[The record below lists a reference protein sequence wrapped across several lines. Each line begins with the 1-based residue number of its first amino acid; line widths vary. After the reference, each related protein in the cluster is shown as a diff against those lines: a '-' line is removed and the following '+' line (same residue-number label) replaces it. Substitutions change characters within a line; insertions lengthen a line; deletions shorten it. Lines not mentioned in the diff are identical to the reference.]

1 MEQEPKGIREQSAK
15 YPMVQ
20 NLMHKVN
27 ERSLMAEHRKQSR
40 KKATGVD
47 GIDKAAYDEHAR
59 ERIAALVE
67 RMRKFQYKPLPV
79 RRTYIPKANGK
90 LRPLGIPAYEDRLVQ
105 GVMAKVLNEVYEPRF
120 LECSYG
126 FRPGKGA
133 HDVVRYINQT
143 IMTKKVN
150 YVLEADIKGFFD
162 NVDHDW
168 LMKFLAHDIQD
179 KNYLRYVKRF
189 LIAGIMEDGKRLDSD
204 RGTPQGGLISP
215 VLANVYLHYV
225 LDLWMEK
232 AIKPRLRG
240 EVYYVRYADDFLI
253 LFQYENEAR
262 KVMDTL
268 KKRLDKFLLEAA
280 EYGRGIRILH
290 QDLWETIVSF
300 LISQNNNI
308 LRIRRS
314 IEALCRRYG
323 KKIEISAAEGESC
336 YSFPVPEA
344 IAEGGLDG
352 LQGLG
357 LGYRDKY
364 ILKMARRCSEKEGK
378 AWLKQ
383 LERSSY
389 EETRRLLTA
398 EFGIGKKVADCVCL
412 FALGH
417 VEAFPVD
424 THIRQ
429 ILETHY
435 PEGFPFGRYE
445 GYAGILQQYLF
456 FAELKKEKKK
466 GSKSAGA

>member
-27 ERSLMAEHRKQSR
+27 EWSLMTEHRKQSR
-40 KKATGVD
+40 KKAAGVD

-105 GVMAKVLNEVYEPRF
+105 GVMAEVLNEVYEPRF

-268 KKRLDKFLLEAA
+268 KKRLDKFSLEAA
-280 EYGRGIRILH
+280 EEKTRILPIGRFKGTKE
-290 QDLWETIVSF
+290 DFDF
-300 LISQNNNI
+300 LGFTFFNT
-308 LRIRRS
+308 RTRT
-314 IEALCRRYG
+314 G
-323 KKIEISAAEGESC
+323 KYRLGVRTSKKKLKAKRQAA
-336 YSFPVPEA
+336 
-344 IAEGGLDG
+344 
-352 LQGLG
+352 
-357 LGYRDKY
+357 
-364 ILKMARRCSEKEGK
+364 K
-378 AWLKQ
+378 AWLKEHMHRPVAETMQ
-383 LERSSY
+383 TIASILRGHCNYYGVNGNFHAIQSFWKYMKYSTYRVLNRRHQKRSMKY
-389 EETRRLLTA
+389 NKFLRIWNYYVKEPHLTTDIWGWQPKIA
-398 EFGIGKKVADCVCL
+398 
-412 FALGH
+412 
-417 VEAFPVD
+417 
-424 THIRQ
+424 
-429 ILETHY
+429 
-435 PEGFPFGRYE
+435 
-445 GYAGILQQYLF
+445 
-456 FAELKKEKKK
+456 
-466 GSKSAGA
+466 